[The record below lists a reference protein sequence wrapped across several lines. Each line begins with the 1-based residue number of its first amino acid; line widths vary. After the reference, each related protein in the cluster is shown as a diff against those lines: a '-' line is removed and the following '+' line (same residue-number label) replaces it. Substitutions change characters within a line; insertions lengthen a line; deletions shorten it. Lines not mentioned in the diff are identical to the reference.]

1 MEGAFDM
8 LTRATLGLAALLSF
22 GTAAAQSAQPP
33 QSIAALGRLEPEHG
47 IIRVASPSTPQAA
60 YGAVLA
66 ALRVNEGDDVE
77 QGQLLAVSDTA
88 AVMEAIVSEARSEV
102 EMAQREVESARSM
115 ANAACTRA
123 DVAER
128 EAVRRAQ
135 LREQGLAGEEEADR
149 ARGEAD
155 AQRATCSTAGT
166 TIRLAETRVKVT
178 EAHLARVE
186 AELQRAYIR
195 APMAG
200 RVLEILVRPGEL
212 MGEAGVLELARVDH
226 MHAIAEVYESDIRF
240 VEVGQDATVRSP
252 AFENDITGHVKQ
264 IRQKVQKQDEIGTD
278 PAARKDARIV
288 EVVVELDDSR
298 PAAHLTNLQ
307 VDVFIQR

>member
-1 MEGAFDM
+1 MPIR
-8 LTRATLGLAALLSF
+8 TSLGLLAVLF
-22 GTAAAQSAQPP
+22 CNTAAAQGAQAP

-60 YGAVLA
+60 YGAVLS
-66 ALRVNEGDDVE
+66 ALRVAEGDDVE
-77 QGQLLAVSDTA
+77 QGQLLAVADTA
-88 AVMEAIVSEARSEV
+88 AVMEAIASEARAEV
-102 EMAQREVESARSM
+102 EMARREVESARSM
-115 ANAACTRA
+115 AIATCTRS

-128 EAVRRAQ
+128 EAKRRAQ

-155 AQRATCSTAGT
+155 ARKASCNTASTA
-166 TIRLAETRVKVT
+166 IQLSETKVRVA

-186 AELQRAYIR
+186 ADLQRAYIR

-200 RVLEILVRPGEL
+200 RVLEVLVRPGEL
-212 MGEAGVLELARVDH
+212 MGEAGVLELGRVDH

-240 VEVGQDATVRSP
+240 VRVGQKATVRSP
-252 AFENDITGHVKQ
+252 AFENDLSGQVKQ
-264 IRQKVQKQDEIGTD
+264 VRQKVQKQDEIGTD

-288 EVVVELDDSR
+288 EVVIELDDSR

-307 VDVFIQR
+307 VDVLIHR

>member
-1 MEGAFDM
+1 MIQARFLSLTALM
-8 LTRATLGLAALLSF
+8 LVSFAAH
-22 GTAAAQSAQPP
+22 AAPE
-33 QSIAALGRLEPEHG
+33 SISALGRLEPENG

-66 ALRVNEGDDVE
+66 ALRVEEGDDVE
-77 QGQLLAVSDTA
+77 QGQLLAVADTA
-88 AVMEAIVSEARSEV
+88 AVMEAIASEARTEV
-102 EMAQREVESARSM
+102 EMARREVESARSM
-115 ANAACTRA
+115 AAATCTRA

-128 EAVRRAQ
+128 EAERRAR
-135 LREQGLAGEEEADR
+135 LHEQGLAGEEEADS

-155 AQRATCSTAGT
+155 ARKASCNTASTAIQLT
-166 TIRLAETRVKVT
+166 ETKVQV
-178 EAHLARVE
+178 AQAQLARVE

-200 RVLEILVRPGEL
+200 RVLEVLVRPGEL
-212 MGEAGVLELARVDH
+212 MGEAGVLELGRVDH

-240 VEVGQDATVRSP
+240 VKVGQSATVRSP
-252 AFENDITGHVKQ
+252 AFEADLSGQVKR

-288 EVVVELDDSR
+288 EVVIELDDSR
-298 PAAHLTNLQ
+298 AAQRLTNLQ
-307 VDVFIQR
+307 VDVLIHQ

>member
-1 MEGAFDM
+1 M
-8 LTRATLGLAALLSF
+8 LARVPCLFALAVLSVTAS
-22 GTAAAQSAQPP
+22 GPAQAAAPE
-33 QSIAALGRLEPEHG
+33 SIAALGRLEPEHG

-77 QGQLLAVSDTA
+77 QGQLLAVADTA
-88 AVMEAIVSEARSEV
+88 AVMEAIVAEARSNV
-102 EMAQREVESARSM
+102 EMARREVESARSM
-115 ANAACTRA
+115 ATAACTRA

-128 EAVRRAQ
+128 EAVRRSQ

-155 AQRATCSTAGT
+155 ARRASCNTASTA
-166 TIRLAETRVKVT
+166 IRLSETRVKVA

-186 AELQRAYIR
+186 ADRQRAYIR

-200 RVLEILVRPGEL
+200 RVLEVLVRPGEL
-212 MGEAGVLELARVDH
+212 MGEAGVLELGRVDH
-226 MHAIAEVYESDIRF
+226 MHAIAEVYETDIRF
-240 VEVGQDATVRSP
+240 VRVGQKATVRSP
-252 AFENDITGHVKQ
+252 AFENDLNGQVKH

-278 PAARKDARIV
+278 PAARKDARII
-288 EVVVELDDSR
+288 EVVIELDDSK

-307 VDVFIQR
+307 VDILIHR

>member
-1 MEGAFDM
+1 MLARVSCLLAFAIAFISAPGA
-8 LTRATLGLAALLSF
+8 A
-22 GTAAAQSAQPP
+22 TAAPP
-33 QSIAALGRLEPEHG
+33 ESIAALGRLEPEHG

-66 ALRVNEGDDVE
+66 ALRVSEGDDVE
-77 QGQLLAVSDTA
+77 QGQLLAVADTA
-88 AVMEAIVSEARSEV
+88 AVMGAIVAEARTEV
-102 EMAQREVESARSM
+102 ELAQREVESARSM
-115 ANAACTRA
+115 ATTTCTRA
-123 DVAER
+123 NVAER

-135 LREQGLAGEEEADR
+135 LHEQGLAGEEEADR

-155 AQRATCSTAGT
+155 ARKASCNTASTA
-166 TIRLAETRVKVT
+166 IQLSETRVSVARAK
-178 EAHLARVE
+178 LARVE

-200 RVLEILVRPGEL
+200 RVLEVLVRPGEL
-212 MGEAGVLELARVDH
+212 MGEAGVLELGRVDH

-240 VEVGQDATVRSP
+240 VAVGQAATVRSP
-252 AFENDITGHVKQ
+252 AFENDLTGHVKR

-288 EVVVELDDSR
+288 EVVIELDDSR

>member
-1 MEGAFDM
+1 M
-8 LTRATLGLAALLSF
+8 LARVTCLAAYIIVCATIPRSSS
-22 GTAAAQSAQPP
+22 AAPP
-33 QSIAALGRLEPEHG
+33 ESIAALGRLEPEHG

-66 ALRVNEGDDVE
+66 ALRVSEGDDVE
-77 QGQLLAVSDTA
+77 QGQLLAVADTA
-88 AVMEAIVSEARSEV
+88 AVMEAIVAEARSEV
-102 EMAQREVESARSM
+102 EMAEREVESSRSM
-115 ANAACTRA
+115 ATAACTRA

-155 AQRATCSTAGT
+155 ARKASCNTATTAIQLT
-166 TIRLAETRVKVT
+166 QTKVRV
-178 EAHLARVE
+178 AQARLARVE

-200 RVLEILVRPGEL
+200 RVLEILVRTGEL
-212 MGEAGVLELARVDH
+212 MGEAGVLELGRVDH

-240 VEVGQDATVRSP
+240 VAVGQQATVRSP
-252 AFENDITGHVKQ
+252 AFERDLSGHVKS

-288 EVVVELDDSR
+288 EVVIELDDSR
-298 PAAHLTNLQ
+298 PAAQLTNLQ
-307 VDVFIQR
+307 VDVLIQR

>member
-1 MEGAFDM
+1 MP
-8 LTRATLGLAALLSF
+8 TRALLGLAAAIACSSIH
-22 GTAAAQSAQPP
+22 AQTGQAP

-66 ALRVNEGDDVE
+66 ALRVEEGDDVE
-77 QGQLLAVSDTA
+77 QGQLLAVADTA
-88 AVMEAIVSEARSEV
+88 AVMEAIVAEARSEV

-115 ANAACTRA
+115 AAATCTRA

-128 EAVRRAQ
+128 EAGRRARLQ
-135 LREQGLAGEEEADR
+135 EQGLAGEEEADR

-155 AQRATCSTAGT
+155 ARKASCNTASTAIQLT
-166 TIRLAETRVKVT
+166 ETKVRVAQ
-178 EAHLARVE
+178 AHLARVE

-195 APMAG
+195 APRAG

-212 MGEAGVLELARVDH
+212 MGEAGVLELGRVDH
-226 MHAIAEVYESDIRF
+226 MHAIAEVYESDIRY
-240 VEVGQDATVRSP
+240 VQVGQKATVRSP
-252 AFENDITGHVKQ
+252 AFESDLAGQVKS

-298 PAAHLTNLQ
+298 QAAHLTNLQ
-307 VDVFIQR
+307 VDILIHR

>member
-1 MEGAFDM
+1 M
-8 LTRATLGLAALLSF
+8 RARYLSLSALLLFCQTS
-22 GTAAAQSAQPP
+22 GADDNAPE
-33 QSIAALGRLEPEHG
+33 SISALGRLEPQHG

-66 ALRVNEGDDVE
+66 ALRVDEGDDVK

-88 AVMEAIVSEARSEV
+88 AVMEAIVSEARAQV
-102 EMAQREVESARSM
+102 ERAHREVDSARSM
-115 ANAACTRA
+115 AQATCTRA

-128 EAVRRAQ
+128 EAARRAR
-135 LREQGLAGEEEADR
+135 LLEQGLAGEEEADS

-155 AQRATCSTAGT
+155 ARKASCNTASTAIQLT
-166 TIRLAETRVKVT
+166 ETQVKVAQ
-178 EAHLARVE
+178 AHLARVE
-186 AELQRAYIR
+186 ADLQRAYIR
-195 APMAG
+195 APRDG

-212 MGEAGVLELARVDH
+212 MGEAGVLELASVDH

-240 VEVGQDATVRSP
+240 VEVGQKATVRSP
-252 AFENDITGHVKQ
+252 AFENDLSGTVKSV
-264 IRQKVQKQDEIGTD
+264 RQKVQKQDEIGTD

-288 EVVVELDDSR
+288 EVIIELDDSR

-307 VDVFIQR
+307 VDVLIHL